1 MKSTIKIAASLAAIV
16 IVLLLL
22 NCVTAINNLKVWSD
36 HYVAASLIEPRS
48 FATTRPVGKLIAS
61 KAISIMVEEVTSDYA
76 SMTARQLKSLCKG
89 TGIKGWEKLRKAEL
103 ISALSEI

>member
-1 MKSTIKIAASLAAIV
+1 MKSTTKIAASLAAIV

-22 NCVTAINNLKVWSD
+22 NCVIAINNLKVWSD
-36 HYVAASLIEPRS
+36 RYVAISLIEPQP
-48 FATTRPVGKLIAS
+48 FAAIRPVGKLIAP
-61 KAISIMVEEVTSDYA
+61 KAINVMIKEITPDYA

>member
-22 NCVTAINNLKVWSD
+22 NCVIAINNLKVWSD
-36 HYVAASLIEPRS
+36 RYVAISLTEPQS
-48 FATTRPVGKLIAS
+48 FAAIRPIGKSIAP
-61 KAISIMVEEVTSDYA
+61 KAISVMIKEIPLDYA
-76 SMTARQLKSLCKG
+76 SMTTKQLKSLCKG